1 MLDTF
6 FIYSKILLGSSCIS
20 LYTSGNNDACIPR
33 EKTVFTGLINFV
45 NQPRFKNKAIPDIR
59 FGSGLC
65 SLFKLYFLYLI
76 PSYKIFELNMNGLTH
91 RSEECSRCSCRELN
105 RCRSTGNS
113 RQLIRCNNELVI

>member
-6 FIYSKILLGSSCIS
+6 LIYSKILLGSSCIS
-20 LYTSGNNDACIPR
+20 LHIQGDNDACIPR
-33 EKTVFTGLINFV
+33 EKTIFTGLINFV

-76 PSYKIFELNMNGLTH
+76 SLTNYLKNMNGH
-91 RSEECSRCSCRELN
+91 KAYWEEKCF
-105 RCRSTGNS
+105 
-113 RQLIRCNNELVI
+113 RQ